1 MAIRSSAGSGVVVS
15 LVVFVLLTILLLA
28 GSIVLWGDFKEARDN
43 AIQKETDLEKYATK
57 ADRGSDWL
65 APLENARGRDSILKF
80 LHEQN
85 RELRQFAVGSP
96 DGTLGDLTAAR
107 DR

>member
-28 GSIVLWGDFKEARDN
+28 GSIVLWGDFKEARDSG
-43 AIQKETDLEKYATK
+43 IQREKDLEKYATK

-65 APLENARGRDSILKF
+65 ASLKNASGRDSILNF
-80 LHEQN
+80 LHKQN
-85 RELRQFAVGSP
+85 QELRRFA
-96 DGTLGDLTAAR
+96 
-107 DR
+107 